1 MRSWRTPQRY
11 NSVSGKGLS
20 GWVTDTAGDQA
31 PDYRVGWGSIG
42 QNNIYPNWIDGRNYA
57 ELTGGTPAISEP
69 TDSGGLSW
77 DNQGF
82 GP

>member
-1 MRSWRTPQRY
+1 MGY
-11 NSVSGKGLS
+11 
-20 GWVTDTAGDQA
+20 
-31 PDYRVGWGSIG
+31 GSIG
-42 QNNIYPNWIDGRNYA
+42 QNNIFPNWVDGRNYA